1 MTKHARARVRAGEMV
16 PLARQIA
23 CVERELRMRRS
34 TYPQWIEEG
43 RMTVEKAARETWE
56 MQAVLD
62 TLRRLGGAPTAVQP
76 ELFDHH
82 IRRSKP

>member
-1 MTKHARARVRAGEMV
+1 VTKNAGVPVRAGEMV

-34 TYPQWIEEG
+34 EYPRLVEEG
-43 RMTVEKAARETWE
+43 RMSAEKATRETWE

-62 TLRRLGGAPTAVQP
+62 TLRRLGGAPTAEQP

-82 IRRSKP
+82 TRRSKP